1 MFDVKRNPFV
11 YGEVVPP
18 AAFINRV
25 AELDRLTGD
34 LAAGQKVFLISPRR
48 YGKSSLIRQALAAMA
63 RRGAL
68 TVEVTVSSFSSYVA
82 FLEGYA
88 RALAAAETKG
98 ERARSWLR
106 AAISST
112 RVELGADA
120 GAGPVGRVAFPNAR
134 TDRDVSR
141 LAQEVFALPS
151 RLAEARKRQVVVALD
166 EFQAIAGFN
175 GGSVEHALRAAVQ
188 HQREVGY
195 VFAGSEPSLMERML
209 GPKRPF
215 YKAGPV
221 MRLEKIPA
229 AEFADAID
237 ARFTRSGMRPEE
249 GLGSAIVELAG
260 NLPYDVQRLAHET
273 WDEVRGRGRRR
284 ATLEDLHLALKR
296 LLIEQQMMFEGAW
309 QRLTLAQRAVLRA
322 VVLEDGSGLH
332 SADVR
337 ARHRLGGP
345 STVQAAL
352 AALVRDDLIA
362 REGDRYGVVD
372 SLLREW
378 VARQTF

>member
-1 MFDVKRNPFV
+1 MCSS
-11 YGEVVPP
+11 
-18 AAFINRV
+18 
-25 AELDRLTGD
+25 D
-34 LAAGQKVFLISPRR
+34 L
-48 YGKSSLIRQALAAMA
+48 
-63 RRGAL
+63 
-68 TVEVTVSSFSSYVA
+68 
-82 FLEGYA
+82 
-88 RALAAAETKG
+88 
-98 ERARSWLR
+98 
-106 AAISST
+106 
-112 RVELGADA
+112 
-120 GAGPVGRVAFPNAR
+120 
-134 TDRDVSR
+134 
-141 LAQEVFALPS
+141 
-151 RLAEARKRQVVVALD
+151 
-166 EFQAIAGFN
+166 
-175 GGSVEHALRAAVQ
+175 VQ
-188 HQREVGY
+188 HQRDVGY

-229 AEFADAID
+229 DEFAASLD
-237 ARFTRSGMRPEE
+237 ARFRQSGMRPEN
-249 GLGSAIVELAG
+249 GLGAAIVDLAG

-284 ATLEDLHLALKR
+284 ATLEDLHQALKR
-296 LLIEQQMMFEGAW
+296 LLTEQQMMFEGTW

-322 VVLEDGSGLH
+322 VVLEDGGGLL

-352 AALVRDDLIA
+352 AALVRDDLVA
-362 REGDRYGVVD
+362 REAGRYAVVD